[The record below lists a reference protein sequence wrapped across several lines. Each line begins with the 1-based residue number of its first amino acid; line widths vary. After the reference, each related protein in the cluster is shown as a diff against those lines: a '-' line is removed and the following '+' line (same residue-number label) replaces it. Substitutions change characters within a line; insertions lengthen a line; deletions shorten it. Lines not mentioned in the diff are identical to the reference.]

1 MLEQLYPVFLL
12 ITVAA
17 AGLCGII
24 ITKNLSGNDVI
35 NSKIKR
41 KYTEYISDLEASN
54 KRLTGKVNQMK
65 KGITIS
71 NESSVEPFSA
81 ISDILDQIAPSLPA
95 SIRPLLKSKKAMDF
109 ISGYIEQNPEAIKD
123 LVGKFVGKTLPGKK
137 DNSENAATEST
148 L

>member
-12 ITVAA
+12 ISVAA
-17 AGLCGII
+17 AGVCGII

-41 KYTEYISDLEASN
+41 KYTEYITDLEASN
-54 KRLTGKVNQMK
+54 KRLNGKLNQMK
-65 KGITIS
+65 KGISIT
-71 NESSVEPFSA
+71 NESSSEPFSA

-109 ISGYIEQNPEAIKD
+109 ISSYVESNPGAVKD
-123 LVGKFVGKTLPGKK
+123 LIGKFVGKTVTGKK
-137 DNSENAATEST
+137 DNSENTTMEST